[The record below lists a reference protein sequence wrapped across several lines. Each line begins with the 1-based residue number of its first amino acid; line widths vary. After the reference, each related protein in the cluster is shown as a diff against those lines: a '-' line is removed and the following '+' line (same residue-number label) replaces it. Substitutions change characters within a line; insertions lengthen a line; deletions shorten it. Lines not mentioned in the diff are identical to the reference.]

1 MDTAPTISE
10 YLILKLI
17 QIIETFLENNV
28 TMFVRLLIFYIAFQ
42 SCWLSVDTG
51 LIWAFIAPVIV
62 VLVVN
67 TAMFIQ
73 ALVIAK
79 KSLHKRSDSMKGDKG
94 STSSK
99 LTLFK
104 GNDIFQLKFVNS

>member
-1 MDTAPTISE
+1 
-10 YLILKLI
+10 
-17 QIIETFLENNV
+17 
-28 TMFVRLLIFYIAFQ
+28 MFVRLLIFYISFQ

-104 GNDIFQLKFVNS
+104 GNHEFH

>member
-1 MDTAPTISE
+1 M
-10 YLILKLI
+10 
-17 QIIETFLENNV
+17 
-28 TMFVRLLIFYIAFQ
+28 
-42 SCWLSVDTG
+42 DTG

-104 GNDIFQLKFVNS
+104 GNNDFNLKHAIDKQFYLWYYF

>member
-17 QIIETFLENNV
+17 QIIETFLNV
-28 TMFVRLLIFYIAFQ
+28 IMFVRLLIFYIAFQ

-104 GNDIFQLKFVNS
+104 GNTDF